1 MQGYDTRGLKNI
13 VLHNGD
19 LFTNE
24 MYLSENLFQTER
36 ELEFVFNDAT
46 TFMLP
51 PQKDFQLTATV
62 TLRKN
67 KLEDWNINIE
77 GLESKY
83 LFNNGLF
90 DLETVRLFTWELA
103 LISFGYQVD
112 LSPFEYSDDGYKF
125 YLEELER
132 INDGNIDLKPLTKTE
147 IKSLQLAVDYLH
159 LSDFFQNQRPV
170 PMYLANR
177 DLIRDWEAMQTF
189 LVRADDQKLKKPYST
204 KKETTER
211 ALRRIPQELFIRSES
226 QKGKTSYT
234 GVLTANAIQQINFW
248 IRGSIRNTTEL
259 KGHTLKKKADELSSW
274 ITTEVKS

>member
-1 MQGYDTRGLKNI
+1 MHGYDLRGIDNF

-36 ELEFVFNDAT
+36 ELKFVFNDAT

-132 INDGNIDLKPLTKTE
+132 INKGAVEVKPLSKTE

-259 KGHTLKKKADELSSW
+259 KGHTLKKQADELSSW

>member
-1 MQGYDTRGLKNI
+1 
-13 VLHNGD
+13 
-19 LFTNE
+19 

-189 LVRADDQKLKKPYST
+189 LIRADDKKLKKPYST

-211 ALRRIPQELFIRSES
+211 ALRRIPQDLFIRSES

-259 KGHTLKKKADELSSW
+259 KGHTLKKQADELCSW

>member
-1 MQGYDTRGLKNI
+1 MHGYDLRGIDNF

-36 ELEFVFNDAT
+36 ELKFVFNDAT

-259 KGHTLKKKADELSSW
+259 KGHTLKKQADELSSW